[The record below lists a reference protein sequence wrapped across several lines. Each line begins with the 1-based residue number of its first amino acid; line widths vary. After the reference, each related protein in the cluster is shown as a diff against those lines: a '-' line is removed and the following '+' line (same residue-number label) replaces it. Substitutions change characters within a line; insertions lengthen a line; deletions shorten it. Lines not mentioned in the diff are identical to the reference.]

1 MSGPSDESLEEKEK
15 LTRAAIASGIP
26 QPGYRKS
33 WDIPLKEGAMRARGS
48 PGPDAVENLRTRK
61 WPHVL
66 ATAFIAITVGAFLL
80 LMPSTDPVTDRE
92 TPSGIVAGG
101 ATNGQNKLL
110 APGVRQDVLKFK
122 LDLAVRARNHKQTIA
137 LITELRAAGSTIAG
151 EVPFYEGRAYM
162 ALENW
167 AGAYGAFV
175 TYLNSVGRKGKNYK
189 EAIALFVESERA
201 IKTKRPSETDS

>member
-1 MSGPSDESLEEKEK
+1 MMSGPSDESLEAKEQ

-33 WDIPLKEGAMRARGS
+33 WDIPLKEGA
-48 PGPDAVENLRTRK
+48 
-61 WPHVL
+61 
-66 ATAFIAITVGAFLL
+66 AFIAITVGAFLL